1 MEAGKRK
8 ISDVLSRGTI
18 LKVPFFQR
26 SYVWNTNQWERFL
39 EDMDYV
45 SRSNSPYFM
54 GSVIFKQIETATHEI
69 ERDVREIVDGQQ
81 RLTTLLLFFKVLF
94 LKNGVPDD
102 FKTNFHSYHGNLI
115 LQHNFIDKPLFEKIL
130 KDKINDMDEMD
141 EKTKEKRIYKCYK
154 YFLDNI
160 QENSLSHNNLLSN
173 IMFVGIDLQSK
184 EDEQQIFDT
193 INSLG
198 VSLTT
203 AELLK
208 NYLFNEDID
217 SYNKNW
223 KEIFEAED
231 DIISYWGKEI
241 NAGRVKRTNIDLFL
255 QSYLSIKIQE
265 TPLNVTSEDKERF
278 FKVESVFNSY
288 KEFITNY
295 KINKDELI
303 LKLKDYAQVYKN
315 TFNPNISQEFVDR
328 DSNVDRLNLLI
339 FGLET
344 TTLIPY
350 ILYITKNVKDE
361 TERNRIFKYLEAYLM
376 RRLIC
381 RTNNKNYN
389 QLFNGSMINREI
401 NTLDKLIEF
410 IEDKS
415 EKINFMPSD
424 VEVAKG
430 FAESTLSN
438 KLSKGILYLIELTT
452 RNNFNATQLKNF
464 KDYSVEHVL
473 PKKWRNN
480 WDSTFLSEEDKRERD
495 RILYTLG
502 NLTLI
507 TSNLNSSI
515 RDADWSTKK
524 SGVGTNKGLM
534 EYAQGVEIFSK
545 YLQRESWSE
554 SDIRERANE
563 LYENAIKVWN
573 LDV

>member
-303 LKLKDYAQVYKN
+303 LELKDYAQVYKN